1 MLQVNI
7 VLHINHADPILE
19 IMKVYF
25 IKKFSFIISYRYD
38 FYSEN
43 CKNLG
48 DFSNLLKNFIQTIQT
63 ASSVKIEAVF
73 CFLKRFCSNADN
85 YKNGVKTV
93 KF

>member
-48 DFSNLLKNFIQTIQT
+48 DFSNFLSVFAAMLTI
-63 ASSVKIEAVF
+63 I
-73 CFLKRFCSNADN
+73 
-85 YKNGVKTV
+85 KTV
-93 KF
+93 SKLLSFDTSNKSKGIPNFAAERLVNRGI